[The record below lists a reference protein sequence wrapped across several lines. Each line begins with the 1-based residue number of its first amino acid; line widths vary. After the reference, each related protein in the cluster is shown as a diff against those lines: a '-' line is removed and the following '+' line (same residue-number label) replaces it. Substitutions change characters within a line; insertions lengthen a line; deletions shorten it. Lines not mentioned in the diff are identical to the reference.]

1 MTFKILNK
9 GGCISCAA
17 IFLLLPLV
25 NLIGQSSLYEI
36 EYSQRSYE
44 ELASFDILFDGRIQD
59 DFGLGYRYDFLLG
72 FQSSYFNRSCE
83 SMRIFTFGDATIR
96 FNVSG
101 TISGTQS
108 DFLKGP
114 YSNLAKINPNR
125 PTYIKKGHLE
135 TDSMKIVVIQ
145 FENLGLRP
153 DIQSNDPSDH
163 YINFQVWYHH
173 TGDIDFVMG
182 PSKLD
187 ESRYFDENMGY
198 LNSNLQPTGLP
209 LLGIRYPDSNFDTI
223 YHYIQDSYDEP
234 FHNYGQEEIETLT
247 GLPSEGWTVSW
258 IDNRR
263 ENLPIDEVECKPV
276 SGFYP
281 LEYTGGEVLW
291 KHTSV
296 DSTYI
301 GHIKPNP
308 PEVLGLTVEQGLTT
322 GYNHF
327 VNMYPV
333 ETIVEEDFMIAIDRI
348 IYYQPSGSMIQKID
362 LETGEVLWT
371 SSYDFRETGEN
382 EYVIKA
388 EIVDENLVLYGIAVN
403 HDFEIEIAQRGVLF
417 TRTYNLETG
426 ELIRHTVADKYDN
439 QVFEDSY
446 ALEYRKEFDQ
456 IGKDTFEILEYDFEN
471 DRPIIIRNRMGL
483 DGIPY
488 LSDTII
494 GVMEEGSLTDQR
506 QIDDYKLHRISKD
519 SIVFIECFEPE
530 DDSNPES
537 FFIIHMV
544 NSDFEPYYTRTYDRS
559 ILGDFNGI
567 FIEDANHSH
576 MRLRTYFPTT
586 RHFMFDTK
594 TGENIGTRFED
605 ERFDDFRLWDIQETK
620 MTDSLEIVAVI
631 INKFGNGIDSEEEGE
646 LEFIYSTPE
655 SDSTT
660 NFLIPTKDRYYM
672 FPNEVILLP
681 DKDVIL
687 RMRESRWAV
696 SGGYLPG
703 FWSYMRID
711 SEELLGITSTNNL
724 IELPS
729 FVVSPNPTSNHVTI
743 TYPRVFNGRI
753 LLYNSEGYLVKKA
766 FCNNEIINL
775 DITDLPSGLYTIR
788 SIGNDSSIEYKTQ
801 KLIITR

>member
-1 MTFKILNK
+1 MTFKTLNEN
-9 GGCISCAA
+9 GCNCFSVLLI
-17 IFLLLPLV
+17 LLPLV
-25 NLIGQSSLYEI
+25 NLIGQPSLYDV
-36 EYSQRSYE
+36 EYSQRSYQ
-44 ELASFDILFDGRIQD
+44 ELSSFDILFDGRIQN
-59 DFGLGYRYDFLLG
+59 DFGIGYSYDFLLG

-83 SMRIFTFGDATIR
+83 EIDVFTLGNGRIR

-101 TISGTQS
+101 TISGSQAK
-108 DFLKGP
+108 FLEGP

-135 TDSMKIVVIQ
+135 TDSSKVVVIQ

-153 DIQSNDPSDH
+153 DIQSNNPSDH

-234 FHNYGQEEIETLT
+234 LHNYGQEEIKALT
-247 GLPSEGWTVSW
+247 GLPDEGWTVSW

-263 ENLPIDEVECKPV
+263 ENMPINEVECTPL

-301 GHIKPNP
+301 GHIKLNP

-327 VNMYPV
+327 INMYPV
-333 ETIVEEDFMIAIDRI
+333 ETIVEEDFIIAIDRI

-362 LETGEVLWT
+362 IETGEVVWT
-371 SSYDFRETGEN
+371 SSYDFRDTGEN

-388 EIVDENLVLYGIAVN
+388 EIVGDNLMLYGIAVN

-426 ELIRHTVADKYDN
+426 ELIRHTMADKNDTR
-439 QVFEDSY
+439 VFEDNY
-446 ALEYRKEFDQ
+446 ALEYRKEFDR
-456 IGKDTFEILEYDFEN
+456 IGKDTFEILEYNFEDN
-471 DRPIIIRNRMGL
+471 RPIVIRNKMSL
-483 DGIPY
+483 DGIPF
-488 LSDTII
+488 LSDTIV
-494 GVMEEGSLTDQR
+494 GVMEAGTLSNQR
-506 QIDDYKLHRISKD
+506 QIEDFKLHRISKD

-530 DDSNPES
+530 DDLSPES
-537 FFIIHMV
+537 FFIMHLV

-576 MRLRTYFPTT
+576 MRLRTYFPDT
-586 RHFMFDTK
+586 RHFILDTK
-594 TGENIGTRFED
+594 TGEILGARFED
-605 ERFDDFRLWDIQETK
+605 ERFDDFRQWDIQETK
-620 MTDSLEIVAVI
+620 MTDSLEIIAVI

-646 LEFIYSTPE
+646 LEFVYSTPE
-655 SDSTT
+655 KDSTT
-660 NFLIPTKDRYYM
+660 NYLVPTKDRYYM

-681 DKDVIL
+681 DKDVLL

-711 SEELLGITSTNNL
+711 SKELLGVTSTKE
-724 IELPS
+724 ITKLPS
-729 FVVSPNPTSNHVTI
+729 FSISPNPSSNFVNI
-743 TYPRVFNGRI
+743 TYPSVFKGRVLI
-753 LLYNSEGYLVKKA
+753 YNTEGYLVAK
-766 FCNNEIINL
+766 FNCNNDSIIL
-775 DITDLPSGLYTIR
+775 DISDLPSGFYTIR
-788 SIGNDSSIEYKTQ
+788 SMENDSSIEYKSQ
-801 KLIITR
+801 KLLIAR